1 MQKLKRLEID
11 LNKIIIGK
19 QTQVHLI
26 LATLLAK
33 GHILL
38 EDIPGTGKTTLAKGF
53 ASLIGGKC
61 NRMQFTPDVL
71 PMDVLGGS
79 VFNPNTNEFRMEK
92 GPIFCNIFLGDE
104 INRASPRT
112 QSSLLESM
120 AERQATL
127 EGKSYPLEDF
137 FIVLATQNNFEFEGV
152 FPLPE
157 AQLDRFMIQIEMGYL
172 TPAEEVQMII
182 DRKIADPLD
191 TLEQILTTDEL
202 LEHQQNVSHIHID
215 PILIR
220 YMVDL
225 ANISRNHT
233 DIKLGLSPRA
243 VLLWSQLAQ
252 ALAYLG
258 EQSFVNPAHIQQ
270 AFVPICSHRVQLEED
285 TVTQK
290 NIILQEILHSLPV
303 PL

>member
-1 MQKLKRLEID
+1 MQKLKRLEVD
-11 LNKIIIGK
+11 LNKVIIGK

-53 ASLIGGKC
+53 AALIGGKC

-182 DRKIADPLD
+182 DRKVADPLN

-202 LEHQQNVSHIHID
+202 LEHQQNVTHIHID

-225 ANISRNHT
+225 ANKSRTHT

-243 VLLWSQLAQ
+243 VLLWTHLAQ
-252 ALAYLG
+252 ALAYLA

-270 AFVPICSHRVQLEED
+270 AFVPICTHRVQLEED

>member
-1 MQKLKRLEID
+1 MQKLKRLEVD

-26 LATLLAK
+26 LATLLAQ
-33 GHILL
+33 GHILI

-53 ASLIGGKC
+53 ATLIGGQC
-61 NRMQFTPDVL
+61 NRMQFTPDIL

-79 VFNPNTNEFRMEK
+79 VFNPNTNTFRLEK

-172 TPAEEVQMII
+172 TPEEEVQMIL
-182 DRKIADPLD
+182 DRKVADPLIN
-191 TLEQILTTDEL
+191 LEQVLTTEEL
-202 LEHQQNVSHIHID
+202 LQHQRNVTHIHID
-215 PILIR
+215 PVLLR

-225 ANISRNHT
+225 ANLSRKHA

-243 VLLWSQLAQ
+243 VLLWMHLAQ
-252 ALAYLG
+252 ALAYLD

-270 AFVPICSHRVQLEED
+270 AFIPISTHRVQLQED
-285 TVTQK
+285 IVTAK
-290 NIILQEILHSLPV
+290 NIILQEILHSIPV

>member
-1 MQKLKRLEID
+1 MQKLKRLEVD

-26 LATLLAK
+26 LATLLAQ
-33 GHILL
+33 GHILI

-53 ASLIGGKC
+53 ATLIGGQC
-61 NRMQFTPDVL
+61 NRMQFTPDIL

-79 VFNPNTNEFRMEK
+79 VFNPNTNAFRLEK

-172 TPAEEVQMII
+172 TPEEEVQMIL
-182 DRKIADPLD
+182 DRKVADPLIN
-191 TLEQILTTDEL
+191 LEQVLTTEEL
-202 LEHQQNVSHIHID
+202 LQHQRNVTHIHID
-215 PILIR
+215 PVLLR

-225 ANISRNHT
+225 ANLSRKHA

-243 VLLWSQLAQ
+243 VLLWMHLAQ
-252 ALAYLG
+252 ALAYLD

-270 AFVPICSHRVQLEED
+270 AFIPISTHRVQLQED
-285 TVTQK
+285 IVTAK
-290 NIILQEILHSLPV
+290 NIILQEILHSIPV

>member
-1 MQKLKRLEID
+1 MQKLKQLEVD

-53 ASLIGGKC
+53 AALIGGRC

-172 TPAEEVQMII
+172 TPEEEVQMII
-182 DRKIADPLD
+182 DRKVADPLN
-191 TLEQILTTDEL
+191 TLGQILTTDEL
-202 LEHQQNVSHIHID
+202 LEHQQNVTHIHID

-225 ANISRNHT
+225 ANKSRTHT

-243 VLLWSQLAQ
+243 VLLWTHLAQ
-252 ALAYLG
+252 ALAYLA

-270 AFVPICSHRVQLEED
+270 AFVPICTHRVQLEED
-285 TVTQK
+285 TVTKK